1 MSAKYMPWSVWGFNT
16 LGIVSLYIMLYIAG
30 RRGGQGGCV
39 CVAQSVGSFRAPPPS
54 LDKRE
59 SGAHPGRLAF
69 VLGFCT
75 TVSPLRHL
83 VVRGL
88 AQLRNDAILVS
99 SRSLSDCY
107 FISRAARKSVKISFP
122 RLLIFACVAMS
133 AAAVAAKRKSW

>member
-1 MSAKYMPWSVWGFNT
+1 M
-16 LGIVSLYIMLYIAG
+16 
-30 RRGGQGGCV
+30 
-39 CVAQSVGSFRAPPPS
+39 CVAQSVGSFRAPPPPPS

-88 AQLRNDAILVS
+88 AQLRNDDSRLVS
-99 SRSLSDCY
+99 FPFRLLFHLSCACCAEERQD
-107 FISRAARKSVKISFP
+107 FISPFVDFRM
-122 RLLIFACVAMS
+122 CGDECGGGGE
-133 AAAVAAKRKSW
+133 